1 MKIYPLKAAHG
12 DALVVEAV
20 REGRPFRIVI
30 DGGPE
35 DTAEN
40 ICDYYLGLEHIDL
53 LVLTHY
59 DADHISG
66 LLNFFANIKEKKG
79 FIDNVW
85 ANCASI
91 VEYDDEE
98 NVAAYED
105 AYVLSRHLVKL
116 QKKGIIGYWC
126 DDVTT
131 EMAPVTIGPFKIEVL
146 SPTKDIQNELLRR
159 HRDYI
164 EKEGLQDD
172 PDLEEEVSYARVQ
185 KDATKELSAL
195 AASFRPTSTTFMNK
209 TSIALQVTTEDN
221 TILLLGDSDAKVI
234 TNSFIGLGATAEKPL
249 KVDLIKMPHHG
260 SKANISAQWFQLI
273 DCSNFLF
280 TTNGGDGGAYHP
292 DRQTIA
298 CIDSWARRNET
309 PITLYFNYPLSTI
322 MLRNDGLLTDAE
334 KERFTIVEVQTLIE
348 L

>member
-12 DALVVEAV
+12 DALVVETV
-20 REGRPFRIVI
+20 QEGCTFRIVI

-35 DTAEN
+35 VTAEN
-40 ICDYYLGLEHIDL
+40 ISDYYLGLGHIDL

-66 LLNFFANIKEKKG
+66 LLQFFTNIKKKG

-91 VEYDDEE
+91 ADYDDDE

-105 AYVLSRHLVKL
+105 AYVLSKHLEKL
-116 QKKGIIGYWC
+116 QKKEIIGNWC

-146 SPTKDIQNELLRR
+146 SPTKDIQNELLKRY
-159 HRDYI
+159 RDYI

-172 PDLEEEVSYARVQ
+172 PDLEKEVSYARVQ

-195 AASFRPTSTTFMNK
+195 AASFRPTCTTFMNK
-209 TSIALQVTTEDN
+209 TSIALKVTTEDN
-221 TILLLGDSDAKVI
+221 TFLLLGDADAKVI
-234 TNSFIGLGATAEKPL
+234 TDSLIGLGATAEKPL

-260 SKANISAQWFQLI
+260 SKANINAQLFQII
-273 DCSNFLF
+273 DCSNYLF

-298 CIDSWARRNET
+298 CIDAWARGNVK

-322 MLRNDGLLTDAE
+322 MRRNDGLLTDVE
-334 KERFTIVEVQTLIE
+334 KERFTIVEGQTPIE